1 MLQPKVGKDK
11 EQHLSI
17 VCVKFQRDVSNRIWI
32 TSVWVILAPKRFQRC
47 RACVRDFQNSITLGL
62 NIQKPNPSRKFGH
75 LVVLYKISI
84 FFQWK
89 NGRRFFKV
97 LKRWKWDDTEIEATR
112 NVTFTSAD
120 KRVVTVAEMA
130 VRFAIDAPE
139 IAHSVD
145 ARLRLTRT
153 VV

>member
-1 MLQPKVGKDK
+1 M
-11 EQHLSI
+11 
-17 VCVKFQRDVSNRIWI
+17 
-32 TSVWVILAPKRFQRC
+32 
-47 RACVRDFQNSITLGL
+47 
-62 NIQKPNPSRKFGH
+62 
-75 LVVLYKISI
+75 
-84 FFQWK
+84 
-89 NGRRFFKV
+89 
-97 LKRWKWDDTEIEATR
+97 KRWKWDDTEIEAKR

-153 VV
+153 VVQSFSALVDV